1 MTAPHG
7 EHGQPHGVRSEED
20 RISTGSIIAVGIGS
34 LIVFFLASAVAVSYL
49 RVSQGERPPLPVP
62 PEVGRSKI
70 GMIEQQQFEVAL
82 RGERDR
88 AVRVERLRSWGWVDR
103 GAGVAHVP
111 IERAMDLVVKG
122 VRPAP
127 GPGPGPVQQERRIG
141 GQP

>member
-1 MTAPHG
+1 MTTRPG
-7 EHGQPHGVRSEED
+7 EHGHGVRSEED
-20 RISTGSIIAVGIGS
+20 RIATGSILAVGIGA
-34 LIVFFLASAVAVSYL
+34 LVVFFLASAVAVAYL

-70 GMIEQQQFEVAL
+70 GMVEQQPFELAV

-88 AVRVERLRSWGWVDR
+88 AVRLERLRSYGWVDR

-111 IERAMDLVVKG
+111 IDRAMDLVVKG

-127 GPGPGPVQQERRIG
+127 GPGPGPAQQERRIG